1 MLPVRYENNQLRF
14 EVDGPNGACGFL
26 RGNGIS
32 ENDQD
37 GLERVGSPHG
47 YWHTGI
53 YASGD
58 RLVQADAG
66 MDVAGPG

>member
-1 MLPVRYENNQLRF
+1 MAQMARVVF
-14 EVDGPNGACGFL
+14 FG
-26 RGNGIS
+26 GNCIS
-32 ENDQD
+32 ESDQD

-66 MDVAGPG
+66 MDVAGPRLPPIYRRAA